1 VLGACLAANGREEEG
16 AALLERSYRVLREVK
31 GEDARQTREARE
43 RLATFRAVAS
53 DRGYSPSEFESAA
66 RISSSER

>member
-43 RLATFRAVAS
+43 RLATF
-53 DRGYSPSEFESAA
+53 GG
-66 RISSSER
+66 